1 MDRSDIINKE
11 ALLKLS
17 KEELAEE
24 LAGFLEGLPYHQQK
38 KWVAAHLPQYPQE
51 QSSQVEG
58 VELLGEIK
66 DFCERSRSGEFV
78 SWDDYDHYY
87 GWDDSGDSEEFEE
100 WIELFTD
107 LMKSVMKLTL
117 GGQHREAVE
126 GYRLLFGILKEAG
139 ETTDIL
145 GNQGAPEDFIE
156 LNFAQAIKSYA
167 VSLLQNEENL
177 GLDAAIQEILSVA
190 KDYRYCGGFT
200 GLAEA
205 LDPEGRKRLKEILT
219 GIVEEELRL
228 EKRSCPHEVEG
239 LIAIATAEK
248 NDLEILSLKE
258 KFASRNAVYLREV
271 IAHYQEEKDW
281 QAVARWARKGIEHFG
296 YDGEY
301 ARALIEA
308 LDTLGDKL
316 AAQEAHIAY
325 FLKYPA
331 AGEFSSLKQ
340 RSQSLSNW
348 SGVFERLLASST
360 KESTGWPGRAGL
372 RTRLLLAEG
381 REKEALEEFHAGK
394 GGKDL
399 EEIKLIAKYAVARLS
414 EGMDLTGYKKL
425 LKHRERLKEEQG
437 SLYDWLRLILK
448 NPQDLRQEDYA
459 RLAASSYQML
469 VDEHLQSGKPSRAA
483 PAAHYCAIVVEISR
497 LMSCPDLW
505 TNLLAH
511 LKEAYH
517 RKRLIWQ
524 NLRAE
529 GIGVTP

>member
-1 MDRSDIINKE
+1 MGRSDIINKE

-38 KWVAAHLPQYPQE
+38 KWVAAHLPHSPQE
-51 QSSQVEG
+51 QFSEVEG
-58 VELLGEIK
+58 VELLPEIK

-78 SWDDYDHYY
+78 FWDDYDHYY

-100 WIELFTD
+100 WTELFTD

-117 GGQHREAVE
+117 RGQHQEAVE

-145 GNQGAPEDFIE
+145 GNQGAPEDFID

-167 VSLLQNEENL
+167 VSLLQIKENR
-177 GLDAAIQEILSVA
+177 GPDAVIQDILPVA
-190 KDYRYCGGFT
+190 KDYSYCGGFT
-200 GLAEA
+200 GLVEA
-205 LDPEGRKRLKEILT
+205 LDQKSRKRLREILT
-219 GIVEEELRL
+219 GVVEEELRL
-228 EKRSCPHEVEG
+228 EKISCPDEVEG
-239 LIAIATAEK
+239 LIAIAAAEK

-271 IAHYQEEKDW
+271 IVHYQEEKNW
-281 QAVARWARKGIEHFG
+281 EAVVRWARKGIEHFG
-296 YDGEY
+296 YDGECS
-301 ARALIEA
+301 RALIEA

-316 AAQEAHIAY
+316 AAQEVHIGY
-325 FLKYPA
+325 FLNYPDA
-331 AGEFSSLKQ
+331 EEFSSLKQ
-340 RSQSLSNW
+340 RSQGLSNW
-348 SGVFERLLASST
+348 SEVFERLLSSST
-360 KESTGWPGRAGL
+360 EGGTGWPRVAGL

-381 REKEALEEFHAGK
+381 REREALEEFSAGK
-394 GGKDL
+394 GGKDF

-414 EGMDLTGYKKL
+414 EEMDLTGYKKL
-425 LKHRERLKEEQG
+425 LELRERLKEEQS

-448 NPQDLRQEDYA
+448 NPQGLRQKDYA
-459 RLAASSYQML
+459 RLAVFSYQML
-469 VDEHLQSGKPSRAA
+469 VDEHLQSGKSSRAT
-483 PAAHYCAIVVEISR
+483 PAAYYCAIVVEISR

-517 RKRLIWQ
+517 RKRLIWE

-529 GIGVTP
+529 GITVS